1 MAIQVKNPFIGA
13 ISISLS
19 TSRTSPSKCT
29 VIGGSGAIGVP
40 FAGQAVGGGVEIGV
54 GKNFSITEYLDN
66 SVYLDQNNIILF
78 RRGMPSRE
86 IYVTKAIRVPRLSV
100 SGGTGGASVRFYDE
114 LRDITVERRAGTGIG
129 ILGSEGWADNP
140 CAGSAVRYGANE
152 ATSMIGAPSVGN
164 FLVSYEG
171 QYRSVLS
178 SIYGDAGYSFW
189 WNFTSAGIALIQ
201 GTPTGGAKGLPKT
214 GCNIISSAY
223 GETKEGTRS
232 HTSLTYQNGL
242 SEQIRSTSFSR
253 RSFHSFSVSPINGV
267 LWPSE
272 EELNNQFTGG
282 VWYKYQALR
291 GSRSLRE
298 FGLYVVGSLAL
309 PKPSRDLT
317 KEWRQAVSWNDDLS
331 QEENW
336 NNILGIP
343 KKRVSLLTNQ
353 TIPVNWSYLDGDI
366 MLVKAHPPFTNR
378 VTQTEFYYPHRSV
391 SYQGRL
397 GAGPVGEAGTS
408 PIGDFTTSTSASLSI
423 VDFSYQTQP
432 HASARGANPC
442 QQDPEYLTGRAR
454 TGHWRGVS
462 FWSPDDA
469 EEGIRDNSDF
479 WFGLACQEAIA
490 DCYQAL
496 NTAAWTQLEALLNP
510 KMDKNDPPSGTI
522 SNLIKWGYQVV
533 WVKPPNDNISIN
545 WSAGWVN
552 CNDLGDV
559 SGYKSPNDLTNEPIS
574 RRPTIYF
581 KGSCRSPVEEIQERD
596 QEELQDPMIDAKNI
610 EPGLIHAIANGC
622 VITCNGYSKRFVAPS
637 RAPYIVTGELSVNYD
652 IRSKVNAGQIG
663 AGNEFLQSGP
673 LRSTGGSLTHTVSVT
688 DVTPPDDGSP
698 INVPSSHGGGKIGWA
713 KYTAIDFCCPITSFL
728 ETLSATLSSE
738 GFTATYSYRDISP
751 ITPILQR
758 FAHPKVSNVGSVT
771 I

>member
-19 TSRTSPSKCT
+19 TSRSSPSKCT

-40 FAGQAVGGGVEIGV
+40 FAGRAVGSGVEIGV
-54 GKNFSITEYLDN
+54 GKNFTITEYLDN
-66 SVYLDQNNIILF
+66 SIYLDQNNIILF
-78 RRGMPSRE
+78 RRGMPSRP
-86 IYVTKAIRVPRLSV
+86 INVTKSIRVPRLSV
-100 SGGTGGASVRFYDE
+100 SGGTGGASVSFYDE
-114 LRDITVERRAGTGIG
+114 LRDIAVERRAGSGNG

-140 CAGSAVRYGANE
+140 CAGSAVRYAANQ
-152 ATSMIGAPSVGN
+152 ATNMIGAPSVGY

-201 GTPTGGAKGLPKT
+201 GSPTGGAKGLPRT

-232 HTSLTYQNGL
+232 HTSFTYQNGL
-242 SEQIRSTSFSR
+242 SEQIRSSSFSR
-253 RSFHSFSVSPINGV
+253 RSFHNFTVSPINGV
-267 LWPSE
+267 LWPSD

-282 VWYKYQALR
+282 AWYKYQALL
-291 GSRSLRE
+291 GNRSLAE
-298 FGLYVVGSLAL
+298 FGLYVVGSLSL
-309 PKPSRDLT
+309 PSPSS
-317 KEWRQAVSWNDDLS
+317 KEWRQSVGWNDDIGPIS
-331 QEENW
+331 NW
-336 NNILGIP
+336 NNILNIP
-343 KKRVSLLTNQ
+343 KQRVSLLTNQ
-353 TIPVNWSYLDGDI
+353 TIPTNWNFTDGAI
-366 MLVKAHPPFTNR
+366 MLVKAHSPFTNR

-397 GAGPVGEAGTS
+397 GAGPVGQAGAA
-408 PIGDFTTSTSASLSI
+408 PANDFSTSTSATMSI

-432 HASARGANPC
+432 HASARGRNPC
-442 QQDPEYLTGRAR
+442 QQDPEYLTGWSR
-454 TGHWRGVS
+454 TGHWRGVT

-469 EEGIRDNSDF
+469 EEGISDNSNY

-490 DCYQAL
+490 DCVQPLSTKAWIAL
-496 NTAAWTQLEALLNP
+496 EELNNP
-510 KMDKNDPPSGTI
+510 KMDKEKPPSGTL
-522 SNLIKWGYQVV
+522 SYLVKWGYQVV
-533 WVKPPNDNISIN
+533 WVKRPNDNININ
-545 WSAGWVN
+545 WSRGWVN
-552 CNDLGDV
+552 CNDLAEV
-559 SGYKSPNDLTNEPIS
+559 SGYKSPNDLANDPIS

-581 KGSCRSPVEEIQERD
+581 KGVCSSPIERIQEQD
-596 QEELQDPMIDAKNI
+596 QEALQDPLIDAKNV
-610 EPGLIHAIANGC
+610 EPGLRHAIANGC
-622 VITCNGYSKRFVAPS
+622 VITCNGYTKRFVAPT

-652 IRSKVNAGQIG
+652 IRAKTNAGKIG
-663 AGNEFLQSGP
+663 AGNAFLQAGS
-673 LRSTGGSLTHTVSVT
+673 LSSTGGSLAHTVSVT

-698 INVPSSHGGGKIGWA
+698 INVPSSHGGGSIGWA
-713 KYTAIDFCCPITSFL
+713 KYTAIDFCCPINSFL
-728 ETLSATLSSE
+728 ETLSTTLSSE

-758 FAHPKVSNVGSVT
+758 FAHPKINNAGSVT